1 MWLKKLQLLV
11 KLLLLAASTLPAVQA
26 ARYSSTSEARRKQR
40 IEMKSRLPADMH
52 LPLTDVDEQ
61 AVILLILY
69 LISVL
74 LLIGSCILIIAFDK
88 SALRAVRRSICFFC
102 CCLYGFGRLW
112 QKRLDGQLYTTDDED
127 DSADELCCFKVA
139 ESVRQKSLV
148 TMKAYHKSKRAE
160 HALSMLSTGTVS
172 IADEQ
177 SVGSSVQS
185 RLTSG
190 QTFSLP
196 VGKNYRLKDNVL
208 KVRLEFLADLA
219 AYMNARTA
227 AQLTSD
233 ISSTSDTE
241 SLVSQTSQT
250 TQKTLDE
257 PRRREQ
263 SLEDNTT
270 NA

>member
-1 MWLKKLQLLV
+1 MWLKQLQSLV
-11 KLLLLAASTLPAVQA
+11 KLILFAAITLSAVQA

-61 AVILLILY
+61 AVILLIMY

-74 LLIGSCILIIAFDK
+74 LLVGSCTLIIVFDK

-112 QKRLDGQLYTTDDED
+112 QKRIDGRLYAMDDED
-127 DSADELCCFKVA
+127 DSGDELCCFKVA

-148 TMKAYHKSKRAE
+148 TINAYQKVKRAE
-160 HALSMLSTGTVS
+160 HALSMLSAGTVS
-172 IADEQ
+172 IPDEQ
-177 SVGSSVQS
+177 SAGSSVQS
-185 RLTSG
+185 RLNSA
-190 QTFSLP
+190 QTLSLP
-196 VGKNYRLKDNVL
+196 SGKNYRLKDNVL

-233 ISSTSDTE
+233 MSSTSDTE

-250 TQKTLDE
+250 TQKMLDE
-257 PRRREQ
+257 PR
-263 SLEDNTT
+263 
-270 NA
+270 

>member
-1 MWLKKLQLLV
+1 MGKMWLQSLV
-11 KLLLLAASTLPAVQA
+11 KQFSFVASALSAVQA
-26 ARYSSTSEARRKQR
+26 ARYSSTTEARRKQR

-52 LPLTDVDEQ
+52 LPLTDVDQQ

-88 SALRAVRRSICFFC
+88 FALRAVRRSICFFC

-112 QKRLDGQLYTTDDED
+112 QKRLDGRLYTTDDED
-127 DSADELCCFKVA
+127 DSGDELCCFKVT

-148 TMKAYHKSKRAE
+148 TMSTYHKKKRAE
-160 HALSMLSTGTVS
+160 HAFSMLSSGTIS
-172 IADEQ
+172 IADDQ

-190 QTFSLP
+190 QTLSLP
-196 VGKNYRLKDNVL
+196 IGKNYRLKDNVV

-219 AYMNARTA
+219 AYMNARTT

-233 ISSTSDTE
+233 MSSTSDTE
-241 SLVSQTSQT
+241 SLASQTSQT
-250 TQKTLDE
+250 TQKMLEE

-263 SLEDNTT
+263 SL
-270 NA
+270 